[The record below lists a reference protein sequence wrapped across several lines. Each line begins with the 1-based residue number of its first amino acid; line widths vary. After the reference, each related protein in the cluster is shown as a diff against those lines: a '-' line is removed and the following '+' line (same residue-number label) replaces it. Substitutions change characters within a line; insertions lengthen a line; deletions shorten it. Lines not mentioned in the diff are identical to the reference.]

1 MGALCRKPA
10 FLNTH
15 GTRPRNAALFR
26 VRETQRIEAYISVSK
41 CLLGM
46 QRFLNRRESF
56 QAICADFPGIHLSLK
71 KSSISIV
78 FENLNFQF
86 CEHVRQH
93 QASTSHMAICVYHL
107 NLSNYVISNELFSL
121 GHAGLS
127 SFCKVLFAVLS
138 RAFGENQCMFQ
149 MSKIIQ

>member
-1 MGALCRKPA
+1 MSLRYAKVFKQKKKFPSHLRRFSRHSSIVEEEFDIYCVRKPKKKNLDVIPQWNFA
-10 FLNTH
+10 TH
-15 GTRPRNAALFR
+15 
-26 VRETQRIEAYISVSK
+26 V
-41 CLLGM
+41 
-46 QRFLNRRESF
+46 
-56 QAICADFPGIHLSLK
+56 
-71 KSSISIV
+71 
-78 FENLNFQF
+78 NFQF
-86 CEHVRQH
+86 CAHVRQH

-127 SFCKVLFAVLS
+127 SFCKVLFVVLS